1 MTQEQLAVRAQ
12 SGDLEA
18 LYQLWEDYHNLLL
31 SLVWKF
37 YRTHGKESC
46 SRHGVVWEDLK
57 QEAFLALADA
67 VRYFKPD
74 RPIPFNAYLN
84 RTAENRFQAC
94 MGIRQNRP
102 ENPLNDSLSMDTP
115 AKGPEGEDEDPL
127 GDFLSDPKAE
137 AALEQVDTLQAQAW
151 LHELLEN
158 CLEKLTPVQEAV
170 LRRRFYLQQTRPET
184 AQALHIT
191 PAQVRKEEEKALRVL
206 RGTPSLQQRKEEA
219 LEAAAYQG
227 TGWYS
232 WYYDRGSVEER
243 LVESRLFE
251 G

>member
-18 LYQLWEDYHNLLL
+18 LYQLWEDFHRLLF
-31 SLVWKF
+31 SLAWKF
-37 YRTHGKESC
+37 YKAHGKEGC

-57 QEAFLALADA
+57 QEAFPALADA

-74 RPIPFNAYLN
+74 RPITFNAYLN

-94 MGIRQNRP
+94 MGGN
-102 ENPLNDSLSMDTP
+102 NPLNDSLSMDEPTK
-115 AKGPEGEDEDPL
+115 AAPEEEADPL
-127 GDFLSDPKAE
+127 GDFLPDPKAE
-137 AALEQVDTLQAQAW
+137 SALAQVDTLQAQAW
-151 LHELLEN
+151 VHELLEN

-170 LRRRFYLQQTRPET
+170 LRRRFYLRQTRPET

-191 PAQVRKEEEKALRVL
+191 PEQVRKEETKALRVL
-206 RGTPSLQQRKEEA
+206 RGAPSLQQRKEEA

>member
-18 LYQLWEDYHNLLL
+18 LYQLWEDFHRLLF
-31 SLVWKF
+31 SLAWKF
-37 YRTHGKESC
+37 YQRQGKDRC
-46 SRHGVVWEDLK
+46 AHHGVTLEDLR
-57 QEAFLALADA
+57 QEAFLALANA
-67 VRYFKPD
+67 VRSYKPE
-74 RPIPFNAYLN
+74 RPIPFSGYLN
-84 RTAENRFQAC
+84 RWAENRFRAC
-94 MGIRQNRP
+94 MGIKPRQD
-102 ENPLNDSLSMDTP
+102 PLNCGESLEAPVVTEQGEGTKSLGELLPD
-115 AKGPEGEDEDPL
+115 PE
-127 GDFLSDPKAE
+127 AE
-137 AALEQVDTLQAQAW
+137 KKLLDVDNLAAWGYAHQALEKALG
-151 LHELLEN
+151 ELS
-158 CLEKLTPVQEAV
+158 PIQEAI

-232 WYYDRGSVEER
+232 WYYDGASVEER
-243 LVESRLFE
+243 LAESRLFE

>member
-18 LYQLWEDYHNLLL
+18 LYQLWENFHRLLF
-31 SLVWKF
+31 SLAWKF
-37 YRTHGKESC
+37 YMAHGKEGC

-74 RPIPFNAYLN
+74 RPITFNAYLN

-102 ENPLNDSLSMDTP
+102 ANPLNDSLSMNTP
-115 AKGPEGEDEDPL
+115 AKGPEGEDEDRL
-127 GDFLSDPKAE
+127 GDFLPDPKA
-137 AALEQVDTLQAQAW
+137 AQA
-151 LHELLEN
+151 LDRVEDLEA
-158 CLEKLTPVQEAV
+158 CTWIRGVLEKALGELSPIQEAI
-170 LRRRFYLQQTRPET
+170 LRRRFYLRQTRPET

-206 RGTPSLQQRKEEA
+206 RGRPSLQQRKEEA